1 MADFIDKELE
11 KINAGLAQ
19 TEAAKKEADKLMIN
33 KIAKYE
39 NEIATLKKENERLAE
54 ENSNILTIT
63 SSHKELNGELQVKLT
78 KAEEKIKDFEKNY
91 IRIDG
96 KK

>member
-63 SSHKELNGELQVKLT
+63 SSHKQTNGDLQVKLT

>member
-1 MADFIDKELE
+1 ME
-11 KINAGLAQ
+11 KKSCNCIE
-19 TEAAKKEADKLMIN
+19 TIK
-33 KIAKYE
+33 
-39 NEIATLKKENERLAE
+39 TLKKENERLVE

-63 SSHKELNGELQVKLT
+63 SSHKQINGDLQVKLT

>member
-1 MADFIDKELE
+1 MDDFIDKELE

-19 TEAAKKEADKLMIN
+19 TEAAKKEADELMIN

-39 NEIATLKKENERLAE
+39 NKIATLKKENERLAE

>member
-19 TEAAKKEADKLMIN
+19 TEAVKKEADELMIN

-39 NEIATLKKENERLAE
+39 NKIATLKKENERLAE

-63 SSHKELNGELQVKLT
+63 SSHKQTNGDLQVKLT

>member
-1 MADFIDKELE
+1 MDDFIDKELE

-19 TEAAKKEADKLMIN
+19 TEAVKKEADELMIN

-39 NEIATLKKENERLAE
+39 NKIATLKKENERLAE

-63 SSHKELNGELQVKLT
+63 SSHKQTNGDLQVKLT

>member
-1 MADFIDKELE
+1 MADFIDRELE

-33 KIAKYE
+33 KITKYE

>member
-1 MADFIDKELE
+1 MADFIDRELE

-63 SSHKELNGELQVKLT
+63 NSHKELNGELQVKLT

-96 KK
+96 MK

>member
-1 MADFIDKELE
+1 MNRKQRYQLTREKNSSDLE
-11 KINAGLAQ
+11 EISRLKGDVSRLIEEKSNYEIISKGHKKINGV
-19 TEAAKKEADKLMIN
+19 
-33 KIAKYE
+33 
-39 NEIATLKKENERLAE
+39 
-54 ENSNILTIT
+54 
-63 SSHKELNGELQVKLT
+63 LQEKLT

>member
-1 MADFIDKELE
+1 ME
-11 KINAGLAQ
+11 KKSCKCAETIKQ
-19 TEAAKKEADKLMIN
+19 
-33 KIAKYE
+33 
-39 NEIATLKKENERLAE
+39 LKKDRDRLAE
-54 ENSNILTIT
+54 ENSNILTIS

-78 KAEEKIKDFEKNY
+78 EAEKKIKNFEENY

>member
-1 MADFIDKELE
+1 MADFIDRELE